1 MTSSPWN
8 NKLVKYVSPPTWNC
22 VESAQLD
29 MSSQLML
36 LKPLWH
42 SWLCHA
48 LITVI
53 PCCQGFLNSWLTNFK
68 KVQNCSAWLIF
79 KTSKCTHVSPLL
91 AKLYWLPIAQRI
103 DYKISSLCYDV
114 VLDTA
119 PLYLSDLLCL
129 YVPSRSL
136 QSSADIGIFRIRT
149 RKKKFQ
155 GQPAYSH
162 LGPVTWNKLPYSVRH
177 AQTQS
182 QFKTQ
187 PKTTLFRS
195 VYEPDS

>member
-1 MTSSPWN
+1 MHTSER
-8 NKLVKYVSPPTWNC
+8 V
-22 VESAQLD
+22 
-29 MSSQLML
+29 
-36 LKPLWH
+36 
-42 SWLCHA
+42 
-48 LITVI
+48 
-53 PCCQGFLNSWLTNFK
+53 
-68 KVQNCSAWLIF
+68 
-79 KTSKCTHVSPLL
+79 KTSTECDCFLMH
-91 AKLYWLPIAQRI
+91 WLPIAQRI
-103 DYKISSLCYDV
+103 DYKISSLCYD

-177 AQTQS
+177 AKNTIPVQNST
-182 QFKTQ
+182 KNHTI
-187 PKTTLFRS
+187 PLS
-195 VYEPDS
+195 VRTRLVELLCVFNCSPYFFLL